1 MSYEVEIKF
10 RSADHNLLRKRLVEG
25 GAVEEPPV
33 VQVDTYLNHPSRD
46 FARTNEAFRLR
57 RIGEE
62 NRITYK
68 GPKHEGPTKTREEIE
83 ITLAPGEPAFD
94 QLLRLFENLGF
105 RVVATIR
112 KTRTTFHLA
121 DPSHRI
127 EVALDRAEGLG
138 DFAEV
143 EIVVASE
150 SELSAAQGAVVA
162 VGGELGLTEVEP
174 RSYLRM
180 ALEVRGLLPDRD
192 GSPEISPTATD
203 PHGMASDPRQT
214 G

>member
-1 MSYEVEIKF
+1 MSKAGPS
-10 RSADHNLLRKRLVEG
+10 RSRRSSRSI
-25 GAVEEPPV
+25 P
-33 VQVDTYLNHPSRD
+33 TCNHPSRD

-127 EVALDRAEGLG
+127 EVC
-138 DFAEV
+138 
-143 EIVVASE
+143 
-150 SELSAAQGAVVA
+150 
-162 VGGELGLTEVEP
+162 LTAP
-174 RSYLRM
+174 R
-180 ALEVRGLLPDRD
+180 GW
-192 GSPEISPTATD
+192 EISPRSRSSWPPNRNYRRHKGPWWPLA
-203 PHGMASDPRQT
+203 ASS